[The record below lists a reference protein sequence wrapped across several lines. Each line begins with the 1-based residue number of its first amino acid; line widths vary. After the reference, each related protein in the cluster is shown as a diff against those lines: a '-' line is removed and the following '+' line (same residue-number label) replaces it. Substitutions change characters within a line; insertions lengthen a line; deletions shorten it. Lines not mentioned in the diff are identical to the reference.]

1 MVESCHSR
9 IRKGNQEWLAVASAL
24 EPGVDA
30 STAEDLKA
38 ALSEAIP
45 HNPAGVLAI
54 LKDDKPLL
62 TIEQVCAFANFQKQK
77 QRVISFCRF
86 NQGDV

>member
-1 MVESCHSR
+1 MVESCHSG

-30 STAEDLKA
+30 SSAEDLKA

-45 HNPAGVLAI
+45 HNPCWRFGN
-54 LKDDKPLL
+54 LKR
-62 TIEQVCAFANFQKQK
+62 Q
-77 QRVISFCRF
+77 
-86 NQGDV
+86 